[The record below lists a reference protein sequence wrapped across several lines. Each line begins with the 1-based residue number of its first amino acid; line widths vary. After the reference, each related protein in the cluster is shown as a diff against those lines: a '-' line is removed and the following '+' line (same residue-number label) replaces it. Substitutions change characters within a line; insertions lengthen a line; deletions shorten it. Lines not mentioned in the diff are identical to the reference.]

1 MPPSQIGMVWI
12 KNQVAEWLQVVF
24 FFTSLPVSHHK
35 SSLSCGALSSAHI
48 IGAAPETAPDD
59 SSSPIEVQ
67 LRPASPEDFPPLN
80 EIERWTIFDRWG
92 VLKMGVPLNYQF
104 SCIFIGFSIIIIN
117 IYKHLE
123 TIHSFTNL
131 DQRVSWVTGVGD
143 HGPSL
148 QSRRSLFLRSS
159 KDHLTQW
166 TVPPGVGI
174 PPKNGWF
181 RMENSWNS

>member
-1 MPPSQIGMVWI
+1 MDQESGCRVTTSG
-12 KNQVAEWLQVVF
+12 L